1 MRKIDLSIPISIA
14 STHSKAEDATNTCTG
29 RILGEGAREDACRD
43 NTFSETS
50 RWEVI
55 ERNLADGL
63 GYLEAQDRN
72 VALLGS
78 LLDQFRKTLHG
89 RVSTLSAF
97 RKTQIRLT
105 HEVFARG
112 LMEIQA
118 KTHRNHS
125 LFDDGTSSPLKFHIM
140 RDGRRETVEISQ
152 VNLVRPALSA
162 LSFCPSG
169 EPPGEPVVL
178 DAICE
183 IVSMRNSIFRNKS
196 IITNAR
202 EDALAKIRSRNS
214 TRSCLYGTGKNL
226 KRSKSDT
233 PHALQP
239 LKPSPQNRPSRGR
252 SFFSKLFSSDAQLS
266 EI

>member
-1 MRKIDLSIPISIA
+1 MRKIDLSVPIKIA
-14 STHSKAEDATNTCTG
+14 STHSKGEYASNPCTG
-29 RILGEGAREDACRD
+29 RILGEGVREDARRD
-43 NTFSETS
+43 NAYSETS

-55 ERNLADGL
+55 ERNLTDGL

-78 LLDQFRKTLHG
+78 LLDQFRKTLHK
-89 RVSTLSAF
+89 RISTLSTF

-105 HEVFARG
+105 HEVFVRG

-140 RDGRRETVEISQ
+140 IDGRREAIEISQ

-178 DAICE
+178 DAISE
-183 IVSMRNSIFRNKS
+183 IVTMRNSIFRNKS

-214 TRSCLYGTGKNL
+214 TRSCLHGTGKNL
-226 KRSKSDT
+226 KRSKSGT
-233 PHALQP
+233 PHALHP
-239 LKPSPQNRPSRGR
+239 LKSSPLNRPSRGR
-252 SFFSKLFSSDAQLS
+252 SFFRKLFSSDAQLS

>member
-1 MRKIDLSIPISIA
+1 MRKIDLSLSINIA
-14 STHSKAEDATNTCTG
+14 STHSKGEDVANPCTG
-29 RILGEGAREDACRD
+29 RILGKDAREDACRD

-55 ERNLADGL
+55 ERNLTDGL

-72 VALLGS
+72 IALLGS
-78 LLDQFRKTLHG
+78 LLDQFRKTLNG
-89 RVSTLSAF
+89 RVSTISKF

-112 LMEIQA
+112 LMEIQG
-118 KTHRNHS
+118 KTHRNLS
-125 LFDDGTSSPLKFHIM
+125 LFDDGTSPPLKFHIM
-140 RDGRRETVEISQ
+140 REGRRATIEIPL

-178 DAICE
+178 DAIRE
-183 IVSMRNSIFRNKS
+183 IVTMRNSVFRNKS

-202 EDALAKIRSRNS
+202 EDALAKIRSRTS
-214 TRSCLYGTGKNL
+214 TRASLYGIGKHL
-226 KRSKSDT
+226 KRT
-233 PHALQP
+233 NAINGLNP
-239 LKPSPQNRPSRGR
+239 LKVKPQNRSARGFV
-252 SFFSKLFSSDAQLS
+252 FFKKLFSSDARPS

>member
-1 MRKIDLSIPISIA
+1 MRKIDLSVPISIS
-14 STHSKAEDATNTCTG
+14 STHSKAEDETNTCTG
-29 RILGEGAREDACRD
+29 RILGEGARENARRD
-43 NTFSETS
+43 NSFSETS

-55 ERNLADGL
+55 ERNLTDGL
-63 GYLEAQDRN
+63 GYLEAQDRS

-78 LLDQFRKTLHG
+78 LLDQFRKTFN
-89 RVSTLSAF
+89 RRISTISAF

-112 LMEIQA
+112 LMEIRA

-125 LFDDGTSSPLKFHIM
+125 LFDDGTSSPLKFHIL
-140 RDGRRETVEISQ
+140 RDGRREAIEIPQ

-162 LSFCPSG
+162 LCFCPSG

-183 IVSMRNSIFRNKS
+183 IVTMRSSIFRNKS

-202 EDALAKIRSRNS
+202 EDALAKIRSRTS
-214 TRSCLYGTGKNL
+214 TRASLYGVGKHL
-226 KRSKSDT
+226 KRSN
-233 PHALQP
+233 AINGLNP
-239 LKPSPQNRPSRGR
+239 LKVKPHNRPSRSLR
-252 SFFSKLFSSDAQLS
+252 FFRKIFSSNAQLP

>member
-1 MRKIDLSIPISIA
+1 MRKIDLSVPIKFA
-14 STHSKAEDATNTCTG
+14 STHSKGEDALNPCTG
-29 RILGEGAREDACRD
+29 RVFGEGVREDARRD
-43 NTFSETS
+43 NAYSETS

-55 ERNLADGL
+55 ERNLTDGL
-63 GYLEAQDRN
+63 DYLEAQDRN

-89 RVSTLSAF
+89 GISTLSTF

-105 HEVFARG
+105 HEVFVRG

-140 RDGRRETVEISQ
+140 RDGRRETIAISQ
-152 VNLVRPALSA
+152 VNLVRPALAA

-183 IVSMRNSIFRNKS
+183 IVTMRNSISRNIS

-202 EDALAKIRSRNS
+202 EDALSKIRSRNS
-214 TRSCLYGTGKNL
+214 TRSCLYGTGMNL
-226 KRSKSDT
+226 KRSKSDA
-233 PHALQP
+233 PHALHP
-239 LKPSPQNRPSRGR
+239 LKPGPQKRRSRGG
-252 SFFSKLFSSDAQLS
+252 SFFRKLFSSDAQLS

>member
-1 MRKIDLSIPISIA
+1 MRKIDYSIPINIA
-14 STHSKAEDATNTCTG
+14 STHSKAEDAANPCTDRTLSKDARDDTCG
-29 RILGEGAREDACRD
+29 N

-55 ERNLADGL
+55 ERNLTDGL

-72 VALLGS
+72 LALLSS
-78 LLDQFRKTLHG
+78 LLDQFRKSLGG
-89 RVSTLSAF
+89 RSSTISKF

-112 LMEIQA
+112 LMDIQC
-118 KTHRNHS
+118 KTHRNHP

-140 RDGRRETVEISQ
+140 RDGRRETIEISQ

-178 DAICE
+178 DAIRE
-183 IVSMRNSIFRNKS
+183 IVTMRTSIFGNKS
-196 IITNAR
+196 RISNAR
-202 EDALAKIRSRNS
+202 DDALAKIRSRNS

-226 KRSKSDT
+226 KRSKSVT
-233 PHALQP
+233 PHALHP
-239 LKPSPQNRPSRGR
+239 LKPSLQNRSSRGV
-252 SFFSKLFSSDAQLS
+252 SFFRKLFSSDAQLS

>member
-1 MRKIDLSIPISIA
+1 MRKIDYSIPINIA
-14 STHSKAEDATNTCTG
+14 STHSKAEDATNPCADRT
-29 RILGEGAREDACRD
+29 LSKDARGDTSRD

-55 ERNLADGL
+55 ERNLTDGL
-63 GYLEAQDRN
+63 GYLEAQDSN
-72 VALLGS
+72 LALLSS
-78 LLDQFRKTLHG
+78 LLDQFRKSLSG
-89 RVSTLSAF
+89 RSSTTSKF
-97 RKTQIRLT
+97 RKTQIRIT

-112 LMEIQA
+112 LMDIQC
-118 KTHRNHS
+118 KTHRDHP

-140 RDGRRETVEISQ
+140 RDGRRETIEISQ

-178 DAICE
+178 DAIRE
-183 IVSMRNSIFRNKS
+183 IITMRTSIFGNKS
-196 IITNAR
+196 RISNAR

-226 KRSKSDT
+226 KRSKSVT
-233 PHALQP
+233 NHALHL
-239 LKPSPQNRPSRGR
+239 LKTNPQNRTSRGVR
-252 SFFSKLFSSDAQLS
+252 FFRKLFSNDARPS

>member
-1 MRKIDLSIPISIA
+1 MRKIDLSVPINIA
-14 STHSKAEDATNTCTG
+14 STHSKAEDAANPCADRT
-29 RILGEGAREDACRD
+29 LGEGARENARRD

-55 ERNLADGL
+55 ERNLTDGL
-63 GYLEAQDRN
+63 GYLEAQDRS

-78 LLDQFRKTLHG
+78 LLDQFRKTLN
-89 RVSTLSAF
+89 RRISTISAF

-112 LMEIQA
+112 LMEIQS

-125 LFDDGTSSPLKFHIM
+125 LFDDGTSSPLKFHIL
-140 RDGRRETVEISQ
+140 RDGRREAIEIPQ

-162 LSFCPSG
+162 LCFCPSG

-178 DAICE
+178 DAIFE
-183 IVSMRNSIFRNKS
+183 IVTMRNSIFRNKS

-202 EDALAKIRSRNS
+202 EDALAKIRSRTS
-214 TRSCLYGTGKNL
+214 TRASLYGVGKHL
-226 KRSKSDT
+226 KRSN
-233 PHALQP
+233 AINGLNP
-239 LKPSPQNRPSRGR
+239 LKVKSHNRPSRSLR
-252 SFFSKLFSSDAQLS
+252 FFRKFFSSNAQLP

>member
-1 MRKIDLSIPISIA
+1 MRKIDYSIPINIA
-14 STHSKAEDATNTCTG
+14 STHPKAEDAANPCADRTLSKDARDDTCG
-29 RILGEGAREDACRD
+29 N

-55 ERNLADGL
+55 ERNLTDGL
-63 GYLEAQDRN
+63 AYLEAQDRN
-72 VALLGS
+72 LALLS
-78 LLDQFRKTLHG
+78 SILDQFRKSLSG
-89 RVSTLSAF
+89 RSSTISKF
-97 RKTQIRLT
+97 RKNQIRLT

-112 LMEIQA
+112 LMDVQC
-118 KTHRNHS
+118 KTHRNHA

-140 RDGRRETVEISQ
+140 RDGRRETIEISQ

-178 DAICE
+178 DAIRE
-183 IVSMRNSIFRNKS
+183 IVTMRTSIFGNKS
-196 IITNAR
+196 RISNAR

-226 KRSKSDT
+226 KRAKTSNKL
-233 PHALQP
+233 HP
-239 LKPSPQNRPSRGR
+239 LKVKPQNRSSRSLR
-252 SFFSKLFSSDAQLS
+252 FISNLFSSDAQLS